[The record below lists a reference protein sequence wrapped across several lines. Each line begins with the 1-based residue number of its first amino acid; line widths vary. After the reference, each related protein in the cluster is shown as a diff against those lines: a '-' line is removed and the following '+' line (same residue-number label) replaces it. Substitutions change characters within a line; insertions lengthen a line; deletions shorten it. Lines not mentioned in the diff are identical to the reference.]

1 MVSADASD
9 KDGNS
14 SDFIQGPTIPEDGKA
29 QSIYIIHFNDVYNV
43 DEMNGEGGAPRF
55 KTAVKSFAN
64 KDPLILFSGDILAPS
79 IMSSFTHGEQM
90 IPVLNQLD
98 VHCAVFGNHDFDFG
112 LERLVEVKEQT
123 KFPWLMSNVVDNET
137 DKPLAD
143 GHVFKIFLWKGW
155 KIGLIG
161 LVEEEWLCT
170 LATINM
176 DEVTYT
182 DFVDRG
188 RELASQL
195 KNEGCDYV
203 IALTH
208 MRTPND
214 IRLAENVDEID
225 LILGG
230 HDHVYE
236 ISEVNGKY
244 VLKSGTDFRE
254 FSLLTLTAESKNVNV
269 DIEKI
274 EISTKFLPDEE
285 LTESLEKF
293 SSTVNEKMEEE
304 LGTFSVDLDGRFS
317 SIRTSETNLGN
328 FICDILLAAC
338 NGDVTLLNSGTLRS
352 DRIHPAGKFTMRD
365 LTNILPMLDSLC
377 VLEVTGKKLLAALE
391 NGVSQ
396 YPKLEGRFPQV
407 AGIQFAFNPNSP
419 PGERIYKDVVKIG
432 DEYVDEEATYR
443 LVTKAYMRHGKDGYD
458 MLVGLPCSEKE
469 NDAFCTARKYFIY
482 FYILEFICQDDE
494 QCPMLS
500 TAVQN
505 HFHAIQSKLG
515 KTTRR
520 NSTHRQSLLLLSRRH
535 SLIRSDDEHPSPLHP
550 HVPHGTRTQ
559 PSRPPPRHS
568 IVKE

>member
-1 MVSADASD
+1 MQISGKYLIRTAKIVTKTISYVPKNNSSTFQNSSFFSSIWSFCFLKKFVGVDYLLSTKQHFKAMVSADASD

-79 IMSSFTHGEQM
+79 I
-90 IPVLNQLD
+90 N
-98 VHCAVFGNHDFDFG
+98 FG

-236 ISEVNGKY
+236 INEVNGKY

-458 MLVGLPCSEKE
+458 M
-469 NDAFCTARKYFIY
+469 
-482 FYILEFICQDDE
+482 
-494 QCPMLS
+494 
-500 TAVQN
+500 
-505 HFHAIQSKLG
+505 
-515 KTTRR
+515 
-520 NSTHRQSLLLLSRRH
+520 H

-568 IVKE
+568 IVVN